1 MKDLT
6 AFPSK
11 TGFELVEKS
20 MMMLGQDAIAEND
33 CEEDDP
39 YAAGSTS
46 SDGIIEGASSDG
58 IIEAVSG

>member
-20 MMMLGQDAIAEND
+20 MIMLGQDAIAEND
-33 CEEDDP
+33 ACEENDP

-46 SDGIIEGASSDG
+46 SDGIIE
-58 IIEAVSG
+58 AVSG